1 MKKATARLPL
11 NCIDRALF
19 SLHSKKEPMVYHAI
33 LTLDGALDSE
43 RLKSALISVLSRYPS
58 FRSTIDAG
66 LVGLFREEQENA
78 GNEMLSVRDAA
89 EEHATA
95 GAQPQSETGAWF
107 SLRLSEWINQP
118 LDPSRAIPC
127 RVLLLR
133 KTAKTSSAVFTFHHA
148 AADGLHS
155 LRFVNEVVQ
164 EYNGVTDNPPLP
176 RFSPT
181 TGRGDEIIGLARA
194 SRPRIKHFYLN
205 MVTSLLQRFL
215 VAPISPNARICHA
228 GSASSA
234 RINFCHGSLNPCELK
249 RIKAKSRS
257 AGATVND
264 ILLAA
269 CFRTVAQ
276 WNSTCGKPGRKIS
289 IMVPVDISNSMCT
302 PVSANLVS
310 FLSVSTTHKER
321 ADPEKLLRE
330 VGRRTSNMLRNGNVY
345 SVVYAAYL
353 CTRFPPP
360 VQKAIVKFLMTTRV
374 YLDTVLLT
382 NLGLIWRMGNAWMG
396 DARITGVAAIPPVV
410 SPMGISL
417 SAGMYN
423 GRLYIV
429 LASKASYFSQEQAR
443 MFLNLYLHEIRSYQ
457 EGGMLNPGSRASF
470 AHTNRS
476 ISKSRSSASENP

>member
-1 MKKATARLPL
+1 MKKATTRTPL
-11 NCIDRALF
+11 NCIDRVLF
-19 SLHSKKEPMVYHAI
+19 SLHSKKEPMVYHGI

-58 FRSTIDAG
+58 FRSKIGAG

-148 AADGLHS
+148 AADGLRS

-164 EYNGVTDNPPLP
+164 EYNGVTNNPQPP
-176 RFSPT
+176 RSSPR
-181 TGRGDEIIGLARA
+181 RGDEIIGLARA
-194 SRPRIKHFYLN
+194 SRPGIKHFYLK

-215 VAPISPNARICHA
+215 VALISPNARICHA

-234 RINFCHGSLNPCELK
+234 GINFCHGSLNPCELK
-249 RIKAKSRS
+249 LIKAKSRS

-276 WNSTCGKPGRKIS
+276 WNSTRGKPGRKIS
-289 IMVPVDISNSMCT
+289 IMVPVDISSSMST

-330 VGRRTSNMLRNGNVY
+330 VGRRTSNMLRNGNAY

-360 VQKAIVKFLMTTRV
+360 VQKAIVKFLMITRI

-396 DARITGVAAIPPVV
+396 DARITSVAAIPPVV

-417 SAGMYN
+417 SAGIYN

-443 MFLNLYLHEIRSYQ
+443 MFLNLYLHEIRSYK
-457 EGGMLNPGSRASF
+457 ERGMLNPGSRASF

-476 ISKSRSSASENP
+476 ISTTASRWRPR